1 MKIILLGIT
10 GSGKSTISQK
20 IASVFSL
27 QVVEADNEVIR
38 LNNGL
43 WPKEEQII
51 DKYFQVTSNKILEMD
66 NVVYVISWLSKKRV
80 KQFSDKGF
88 KIIELH
94 ASIEEL
100 LKRKVQRDNPTESE
114 INRFK
119 ENFNGYYEV
128 IFDEEIKSLIT
139 LSLDTTTMRPEE
151 VLKEVTTTLNQ
162 YDH

>member
-10 GSGKSTISQK
+10 GSGKSTIAQK
-20 IASVFSL
+20 IASVFGI
-27 QVVEADNEVIR
+27 QVIEADNEVIR

-51 DKYFQVTSNKILEMD
+51 DKYFQIISDKVLEMD
-66 NVVYVISWLSKKRV
+66 NIVYVISWLSKKRV
-80 KQFSDKGF
+80 KQFFDKGF

-100 LKRKVQRDNPTESE
+100 LKRKVQRDNPAESE

-128 IFDEEIKSLIT
+128 VFDEKVKPLIT
-139 LSLDTTTMRPEE
+139 LSLDTTTMKPEE
-151 VLKEVTTTLNQ
+151 VLKEITIALNQ
-162 YDH
+162 NDH